1 MRRVD
6 QIAVQD
12 YGFSILQMME
22 NAGRNL
28 ASAAVDMIGREPST
42 TCILAGAGGNGGGG
56 LSCARHLLNRG
67 YDVEIYLTR
76 PADSLSGPVM
86 SQWYTLQKMG
96 NNPVEQEDLSK
107 TIEKSTLIIDALIG
121 YGLSGPPNDP
131 VAASIES
138 ANHSRAPILS
148 LDIPSGMNATTGETP
163 GAVINPIRT
172 LTLALPKSG
181 LSNPVAG
188 ELILGDIGIPKE
200 VFEEIGIQIPSL
212 FEHGYRVPLER
223 V

>member
-1 MRRVD
+1 
-6 QIAVQD
+6 
-12 YGFSILQMME
+12 
-22 NAGRNL
+22 
-28 ASAAVDMIGREPST
+28 
-42 TCILAGAGGNGGGG
+42 
-56 LSCARHLLNRG
+56 
-67 YDVEIYLTR
+67 
-76 PADSLSGPVM
+76 
-86 SQWYTLQKMG
+86 
-96 NNPVEQEDLSK
+96 
-107 TIEKSTLIIDALIG
+107 LIIDALIG

-138 ANHSRAPILS
+138 TNHSRAPILS

-163 GAVINPIRT
+163 GVAINPIRT